1 MKLFYSPGACSLA
14 PHIVLREINKDFDL
28 VKVDFSTSKTEH
40 GDDFTQINPHGYVP
54 AIQLDNS
61 DTLTEGVAIMQYL
74 ADSSP
79 EAGLVPKNGTFE
91 RAKLHE
97 RLNYLTSEF
106 HKGFAPLFSDVSD
119 EEKKRAVAN
128 VESKLDY
135 LDDLL
140 SEQDYLMG
148 DKFSIADAYMFVI
161 ASWTAPTGIELKKW
175 SNISAYSEK
184 IASRK
189 SVQDAMRAEGLIS

>member
-14 PHIVLREINKDFDL
+14 PHIVLRETGTDFDL
-28 VKVDFSTSKTEH
+28 VKVDFANKKTEH

-54 AIQLDNS
+54 AIQLDNN

-79 EAGLVPKNGTFE
+79 ESGLVPENGTFE

-106 HKGFAPLFSDVSD
+106 HKGLFSDVSD

-135 LDDLL
+135 LDNLL
-140 SEQDYLMG
+140 SKQDYLMG
-148 DKFSIADAYMFVI
+148 DKFSIADIYMFVI
-161 ASWTAPTGIELKKW
+161 ASWTAHTGIDLKKW

-184 IASRK
+184 ITNRK
-189 SVQDAMRAEGLIS
+189 SVQEAKRAEGLIS